1 MKSFKQLI
9 KEAVTE
15 GAVFEEV
22 IVAAW
27 NGTPEPKTNSIAPGA
42 GKNIVKYLKTQ
53 NITGESASKLATK
66 GVEVTSDWSKFWL
79 PESVPPTTKTPKTD
93 ILIGKNRISLKM
105 GPAQLMSGGPN
116 ESKATFYA
124 ALKSMEKSGQDVDS
138 ELFKDIWSKIS
149 TLTKGAISKG
159 KVEGELKKEKD
170 KFLTQANKVNNEV
183 KVLMQKAFTDNQDF
197 RKAFVREAMT
207 GEIKFSAKSTAYAEY
222 VLSSDSAGD
231 SPHLYKATN
240 EAFLSKV
247 AQKTGVTVR
256 FKSTSIKSKGVKTG
270 EYRYWAVV
278 ALGVKKLEEEIE
290 AHDGMFLTEGIIG
303 GIIQRVTNFI
313 MSLFQKAYEYLKSGV
328 HNIAE
333 FFDLQP
339 DVQFN
344 NNINFTEL

>member
-1 MKSFKQLI
+1 MKSFIQLI
-9 KEAVTE
+9 NEAETE
-15 GAVFEEV
+15 GAVFEEI

-27 NGTPEPKTNSIAPGA
+27 NGKPEPKTKSIPPDA
-42 GKNIVKYLKTQ
+42 GKKIVKYLKSQ
-53 NITGESASKLATK
+53 NITGKSASKLATK
-66 GVEVTSDWSKFWL
+66 GIDVTSDWSKFWL
-79 PESVPPTTKTPKTD
+79 PENVPPTTKTPKTD
-93 ILIGKNRISLKM
+93 ILIGDNRISLKM
-105 GPAQLMSGGPN
+105 GAAQLMSGGPN
-116 ESKATFYA
+116 ESRATFYA
-124 ALKSMEKSGQDVDS
+124 AIRSIEKSGQDINY

-149 TLTKGAISKG
+149 TLTKSGIAKG
-159 KVEGELKKEKD
+159 KVEGELKKGKD
-170 KFLTQANKVNNEV
+170 EFLSQANKVNNEV
-183 KVLMQKAFTDNQDF
+183 KVLMQKAFSDNQDF

-207 GEIKFSAKSTAYAEY
+207 GEIKFSTKSTAYAEY

-231 SPHLYKATN
+231 APHLYKATN

-256 FKSTSIKSKGVKTG
+256 FKSNSVKSKGTKTG

-290 AHDGMFLTEGIIG
+290 IHDGMFLTEGIIG

-313 MSLFQKAYEYLKSGV
+313 MSLFQKAYEYLKTGV
-328 HNIAE
+328 HNMAE

-339 DVQFN
+339 NVQFN

>member
-42 GKNIVKYLKTQ
+42 GKNIVKYLKAQ

-159 KVEGELKKEKD
+159 KVEGELKKETTFKAGVDMSAPAKVEPPKGGKGKPGAKPAAGAAAAPAAADKAAEKPADKPADKPAETPAAAPAAAPTSEQKKD
-170 KFLTQANKVNNEV
+170 
-183 KVLMQKAFTDNQDF
+183 
-197 RKAFVREAMT
+197 
-207 GEIKFSAKSTAYAEY
+207 
-222 VLSSDSAGD
+222 
-231 SPHLYKATN
+231 
-240 EAFLSKV
+240 
-247 AQKTGVTVR
+247 
-256 FKSTSIKSKGVKTG
+256 
-270 EYRYWAVV
+270 
-278 ALGVKKLEEEIE
+278 
-290 AHDGMFLTEGIIG
+290 
-303 GIIQRVTNFI
+303 
-313 MSLFQKAYEYLKSGV
+313 
-328 HNIAE
+328 
-333 FFDLQP
+333 
-339 DVQFN
+339 
-344 NNINFTEL
+344 

>member
-1 MKSFKQLI
+1 MKSFIQLI
-9 KEAVTE
+9 NEAETE
-15 GAVFEEV
+15 GAVFEEI

-27 NGTPEPKTNSIAPGA
+27 NGKPEPKTKSIPPDA
-42 GKNIVKYLKTQ
+42 GKKIVKYLKSQ
-53 NITGESASKLATK
+53 NITGKSASKLATK
-66 GVEVTSDWSKFWL
+66 GIDVTSDWSKFWL
-79 PESVPPTTKTPKTD
+79 PENVPPTTKTPKTD
-93 ILIGKNRISLKM
+93 ILIGDNRISLKM
-105 GPAQLMSGGPN
+105 GAAQLMSGGPN
-116 ESKATFYA
+116 ESRATFYA
-124 ALKSMEKSGQDVDS
+124 AIRSIEKSGQDINS

-149 TLTKGAISKG
+149 TLTKSGIAKG
-159 KVEGELKKEKD
+159 KVEGELKKGKD
-170 KFLTQANKVNNEV
+170 EFLSQANKVNNEV
-183 KVLMQKAFTDNQDF
+183 KVLMQKAFSDNQDF

-207 GEIKFSAKSTAYAEY
+207 GEIKFSTKSTAYAEY

-231 SPHLYKATN
+231 APHLYKATN

-256 FKSTSIKSKGVKTG
+256 FKSNSVKSKGTKTG

-290 AHDGMFLTEGIIG
+290 IHDGMFLTEGIIG

-313 MSLFQKAYEYLKSGV
+313 MSLFQKAYEYLKTGV

-339 DVQFN
+339 NVQFN
-344 NNINFTEL
+344 NNIDFTEL